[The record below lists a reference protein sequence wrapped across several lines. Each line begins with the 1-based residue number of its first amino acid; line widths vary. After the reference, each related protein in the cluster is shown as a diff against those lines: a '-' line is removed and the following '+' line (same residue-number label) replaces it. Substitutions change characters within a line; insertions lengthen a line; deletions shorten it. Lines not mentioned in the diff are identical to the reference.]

1 MGNSCSAPSAVWA
14 TDDNLG
20 IDASRTRYSHHRVT
34 RFAQLHAK
42 TADRGAKKADTEAPN
57 TGEGVHGSDGSGA
70 ADVAGKD
77 RNVKSRSHSKPRKIE
92 QKLFLRGAYAKMADA
107 EKATETDG
115 PLEAKYHVGKLLG
128 SGKHGSVRVCWPR
141 EKFFKEQPGQS
152 VSFSSPLPCSSESP
166 LSFASSP
173 SSPFGFESL
182 SSGLSSGVSSP
193 SPASSPAQSHGVIAG
208 GLATV
213 AKRFACKSIPKDDVP
228 RLVSAGSSSSNGSS
242 CTANSRSISRGSR
255 FSSRSNEGGGVPSNL
270 DRSATAKKEV
280 DLLTRMQGHPGVV
293 RLYDVVDDAQHT
305 HIVMQLCEGPSLK
318 DRIAQKGA
326 MSEREAAR
334 VMRSVVSVLA
344 YCHDRGIVHR
354 DVKDCNFIFLS
365 NDPAS
370 PLVAIDFGLA
380 TFYSPDK
387 RLHEVAGS
395 PCFVAPE
402 VLRVRG
408 GGGYGP
414 EVDVWSA
421 GVLLHLLLAGRVPF
435 DGVTIMDVF
444 RAVASAPLD
453 LESPALQS
461 LSPEAKDLLTL
472 MLCRDVSKR
481 PSAHDILGHPWLAQ
495 DSDVPSH

>member
-1 MGNSCSAPSAVWA
+1 MGNSCSSASPVWA

-34 RFAQLHAK
+34 RFAQLHGK
-42 TADRGAKKADTEAPN
+42 TADRRAKKADTEAPN
-57 TGEGVHGSDGSGA
+57 TAEAGHGSDASGA

-77 RNVKSRSHSKPRKIE
+77 RNVKARSHSKPRKIE
-92 QKLFLRGAYAKMADA
+92 QKLFMRGAYAKMADA
-107 EKATETDG
+107 AKPTEAEG
-115 PLEAKYHVGKLLG
+115 SLEAKYHVGKLLG
-128 SGKHGSVRVCWPR
+128 SGKHGAVRVCWPR
-141 EKFFKEQPGQS
+141 EKFFKEQPEQS
-152 VSFSSPLPCSSESP
+152 V
-166 LSFASSP
+166 
-173 SSPFGFESL
+173 
-182 SSGLSSGVSSP
+182 
-193 SPASSPAQSHGVIAG
+193 
-208 GLATV
+208 
-213 AKRFACKSIPKDDVP
+213 DV
-228 RLVSAGSSSSNGSS
+228 
-242 CTANSRSISRGSR
+242 
-255 FSSRSNEGGGVPSNL
+255 
-270 DRSATAKKEV
+270 
-280 DLLTRMQGHPGVV
+280 LTRMQGHPSVV
-293 RLYDVVDDAQHT
+293 RLYDVVDDAQYT
-305 HIVMQLCEGPSLK
+305 HIVMQLCQGPSLK
-318 DRIAQKGA
+318 DRIAQQGA

-365 NDPAS
+365 SDPAS

-414 EVDVWSA
+414 EADVWSA

-453 LESPALQS
+453 LASPPLQS

-481 PSAHDILGHPWLAQ
+481 PSAHDILRHPWMVQDLDVQ
-495 DSDVPSH
+495 DSD

>member
-42 TADRGAKKADTEAPN
+42 TADRRAKKADSEAPN

-92 QKLFLRGAYAKMADA
+92 QKLFMRGAYAKMADA
-107 EKATETDG
+107 GKATETDG
-115 PLEAKYHVGKLLG
+115 SLEAKYHVGKLLG

-193 SPASSPAQSHGVIAG
+193 SPASSPAQSQG
-208 GLATV
+208 
-213 AKRFACKSIPKDDVP
+213 
-228 RLVSAGSSSSNGSS
+228 
-242 CTANSRSISRGSR
+242 
-255 FSSRSNEGGGVPSNL
+255 
-270 DRSATAKKEV
+270 
-280 DLLTRMQGHPGVV
+280 GHPGVV

-318 DRIAQKGA
+318 DRIAQQGA

-354 DVKDCNFIFLS
+354 DVKDCNFIFLF

-380 TFYSPDK
+380 TFYSQDK

-453 LESPALQS
+453 LESPPLQS

-481 PSAHDILGHPWLAQ
+481 PSAHDILRHPWLAQ

>member
-1 MGNSCSAPSAVWA
+1 MGNSCSSASPVWA

-34 RFAQLHAK
+34 RFAQLHGK
-42 TADRGAKKADTEAPN
+42 TADRRAKKADTEAPN
-57 TGEGVHGSDGSGA
+57 TAEAGHGSDASGA

-77 RNVKSRSHSKPRKIE
+77 RNVKARSHSKPRKIE
-92 QKLFLRGAYAKMADA
+92 QKLFMRGAYAKMADA
-107 EKATETDG
+107 AKPTEAEG
-115 PLEAKYHVGKLLG
+115 SLEAKYDVGKLLG
-128 SGKHGSVRVCWPR
+128 SGKHGAVRVCWPR
-141 EKFFKEQPGQS
+141 EKFFKEQPEQS

-182 SSGLSSGVSSP
+182 SAGLSSGV
-193 SPASSPAQSHGVIAG
+193 
-208 GLATV
+208 
-213 AKRFACKSIPKDDVP
+213 DV
-228 RLVSAGSSSSNGSS
+228 
-242 CTANSRSISRGSR
+242 
-255 FSSRSNEGGGVPSNL
+255 
-270 DRSATAKKEV
+270 
-280 DLLTRMQGHPGVV
+280 LTRMQGHPSVV
-293 RLYDVVDDAQHT
+293 RLYDVVDDAQYT
-305 HIVMQLCEGPSLK
+305 HIVMQLCQGPSLK
-318 DRIAQKGA
+318 DRIAQQGA

-365 NDPAS
+365 SDPAS

-414 EVDVWSA
+414 EADVWSA

-453 LESPALQS
+453 LASPPLQS

-481 PSAHDILGHPWLAQ
+481 PSAHDILRHPWMVQDLDVQ
-495 DSDVPSH
+495 DSD